1 MSRGTMPAPMAPSPI
16 NPMFIHSPCKRRD
29 RVAMRSDR
37 FHLLAAV
44 AIGPQRVVAVH
55 RDIEVV
61 AVRIDCPILGIEPVA
76 GPLEWRPIAFGP
88 KALDHLVVVLDL
100 EAEMVKARRLAV
112 DLVGVDREV
121 EIAVGEGDAAVLG
134 TVLHRQSHD
143 LDVELHQPLDVGGVK
158 DDMTDLGHGSSVA
171 RLMSALPQAIAPH
184 RMTLSFHQRAK
195 AAAKGWVKDGPMLKL
210 AATALFAVLALA
222 TPAHSQALAELYHG
236 KQIKLIVGTAT
247 GQDYDLWA
255 RLIGR
260 HITRHIPGNPS
271 LIVEN
276 MPGAGHIVATNHL
289 YNVAARDGTV
299 LGMVSRNMTDAAVM
313 GLANVRY
320 DPGRFNWLGS
330 PEINHRVMFV
340 SATSGFETVAD
351 LFMRELI
358 VGAPGGVQGVT
369 AAPLL
374 LKNLLGMKLKI
385 VQGYRSPGDVVL
397 AVTRGE
403 VGGFVNSVGGPV
415 GARRQ
420 WVETGQMRI
429 LFNMEPEAVPWLGA
443 PTIFDYLKTDEQRA
457 VLTFF
462 SGNTQLGR
470 PLMAPPGVPADRV
483 DALRQAFD
491 ATMREPAFLKEAEGM
506 GFEVAP
512 QNGERIAALVASALA
527 TPKDIV
533 KLAER
538 ATQSE

>member
-1 MSRGTMPAPMAPSPI
+1 MP
-16 NPMFIHSPCKRRD
+16 
-29 RVAMRSDR
+29 
-37 FHLLAAV
+37 
-44 AIGPQRVVAVH
+44 
-55 RDIEVV
+55 
-61 AVRIDCPILGIEPVA
+61 
-76 GPLEWRPIAFGP
+76 
-88 KALDHLVVVLDL
+88 
-100 EAEMVKARRLAV
+100 
-112 DLVGVDREV
+112 
-121 EIAVGEGDAAVLG
+121 
-134 TVLHRQSHD
+134 
-143 LDVELHQPLDVGGVK
+143 
-158 DDMTDLGHGSSVA
+158 
-171 RLMSALPQAIAPH
+171 
-184 RMTLSFHQRAK
+184 SF
-195 AAAKGWVKDGPMLKL
+195 AAATLL
-210 AATALFAVLALA
+210 ALFALGAA
-222 TPAHSQALAELYHG
+222 AEAQTPAEFYRG
-236 KQIKLIVGTAT
+236 KQIKLVVGTAA

-330 PEINHRVMFV
+330 PELNHRVMFV
-340 SATSGFETVAD
+340 SAASGFDTVSD
-351 LFMRELI
+351 LFARELI

-420 WVETGQMRI
+420 WVDTGQMRI
-429 LFNMEPEAVPWLGA
+429 LFNMEPDQVAWLGA
-443 PTIFDYLKTDEQRA
+443 PTIFDFLKTDEQRQ

-462 SGNTQLGR
+462 SGNTRLGR
-470 PLMAPPGVPADRV
+470 PLMAPPSVPADRV
-483 DALRQAFD
+483 EVLRRAFD
-491 ATMREPAFLKEAEGM
+491 ATMQEPAFLKEAEAM

-512 QNGERIAALVASALA
+512 QTGERIAELVTAALA
-527 TPKDIV
+527 TPKAIV

-538 ATQSE
+538 ATQGE

>member
-1 MSRGTMPAPMAPSPI
+1 MLRFAASI
-16 NPMFIHSPCKRRD
+16 L
-29 RVAMRSDR
+29 VAM
-37 FHLLAAV
+37 A
-44 AIGPQRVVAVH
+44 
-55 RDIEVV
+55 
-61 AVRIDCPILGIEPVA
+61 LGA
-76 GPLEWRPIAFGP
+76 SAH
-88 KALDHLVVVLDL
+88 AQAS
-100 EAEMVKARRLAV
+100 AEFYR
-112 DLVGVDREV
+112 
-121 EIAVGEGDAAVLG
+121 
-134 TVLHRQSHD
+134 
-143 LDVELHQPLDVGGVK
+143 
-158 DDMTDLGHGSSVA
+158 
-171 RLMSALPQAIAPH
+171 
-184 RMTLSFHQRAK
+184 
-195 AAAKGWVKDGPMLKL
+195 
-210 AATALFAVLALA
+210 
-222 TPAHSQALAELYHG
+222 G
-236 KQIKLIVGTAT
+236 KQIKLVVGTAP

-289 YNVAARDGTV
+289 FNVAARDGTV

-320 DPGRFNWLGS
+320 DPGRFSWLGS

-340 SATSGFETVAD
+340 STASGFDKVTD
-351 LFMRELI
+351 LFARELI

-397 AVTRGE
+397 AVARGE

-420 WVETGQMRI
+420 WVETGQMRV
-429 LFNMEPEAVPWLGA
+429 LFNMEPDAVPWLGA

-457 VLTFF
+457 VLAFF

-470 PLMAPPGVPADRV
+470 PLMAPPGVPVDRV
-483 DALRQAFD
+483 EALRQAFD
-491 ATMREPAFLKEAEGM
+491 ATMREPAFLKEAESM

-512 QNGERIAALVASALA
+512 QSGERIAALVATALA

>member
-1 MSRGTMPAPMAPSPI
+1 MLR
-16 NPMFIHSPCKRRD
+16 
-29 RVAMRSDR
+29 
-37 FHLLAAV
+37 LAAW
-44 AIGPQRVVAVH
+44 I
-55 RDIEVV
+55 
-61 AVRIDCPILGIEPVA
+61 
-76 GPLEWRPIAFGP
+76 
-88 KALDHLVVVLDL
+88 LVVMVFGASAHAQAP
-100 EAEMVKARRLAV
+100 AEFYR
-112 DLVGVDREV
+112 
-121 EIAVGEGDAAVLG
+121 
-134 TVLHRQSHD
+134 
-143 LDVELHQPLDVGGVK
+143 
-158 DDMTDLGHGSSVA
+158 
-171 RLMSALPQAIAPH
+171 
-184 RMTLSFHQRAK
+184 
-195 AAAKGWVKDGPMLKL
+195 
-210 AATALFAVLALA
+210 
-222 TPAHSQALAELYHG
+222 G
-236 KQIKLIVGTAT
+236 KQIKLVVGTAT

-260 HITRHIPGNPS
+260 HITRRIPGNPT

-276 MPGAGHIVATNHL
+276 IPGAGHIVATNHL
-289 YNVAARDGTV
+289 FNVAARDGTV

-320 DPGRFNWLGS
+320 DPGRFSWLGS

-340 SATSGFETVAD
+340 SATSGFENVTD
-351 LFMRELI
+351 LFARELI

-397 AVTRGE
+397 AVARGE

-420 WVETGQMRI
+420 WVETGQMRV
-429 LFNMEPEAVPWLGA
+429 LFNMEPESVAWLGA
-443 PTIFDYLKTDEQRA
+443 PTIFDYLKTEEQRQ

-483 DALRQAFD
+483 EALRQAFD
-491 ATMREPAFLKEAEGM
+491 ATMREPAFLKEAESM

-512 QNGERIAALVASALA
+512 QSGERIAALVATALA